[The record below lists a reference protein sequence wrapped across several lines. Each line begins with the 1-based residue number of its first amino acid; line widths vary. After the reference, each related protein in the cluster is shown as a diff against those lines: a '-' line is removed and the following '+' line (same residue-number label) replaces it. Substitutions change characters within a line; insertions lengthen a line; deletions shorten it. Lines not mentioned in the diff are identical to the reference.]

1 VRDALGGPSGL
12 RRAVALLILAT
23 ALVFGTIVAQRAMRD
38 DRTTLATVA
47 AAPRVNGRLPLFH
60 DSTDQFVDYVRGLV
74 PDGAP
79 ILILHPTRPAKAG
92 PARTLGPPGRCGNGI
107 GTAAYWLLVYELA
120 PRPSVCDGPGAWTI
134 FFGIPVPDGPGV
146 HRFSATMGVQ
156 SP

>member
-1 VRDALGGPSGL
+1 MRSVAAALILVVALVYGATVAE
-12 RRAVALLILAT
+12 RAVRL
-23 ALVFGTIVAQRAMRD
+23 
-38 DRTTLATVA
+38 DRTTLATIA
-47 AAPRVNGRLPLFH
+47 AAPRVNGRLALFRS
-60 DSTDQFVDYVRGLV
+60 STDQFVDYVRGLV

-79 ILILHPTRPAKAG
+79 IRILHPTRPAKAG
-92 PARTLGPPGRCGNGI
+92 AASTLGPPGRCGNGI

-120 PRPSVCDGPGAWTI
+120 PRPSVCDDPKAWTI